1 MSECDNAIIE
11 EAAREGEREREKY
24 KVGSR
29 LEKGIEEF
37 LTVKSTQN
45 QIFGNARKGKRNSKK
60 ATINACLI
68 T

>member
-1 MSECDNAIIE
+1 MSECDNAIIK
-11 EAAREGEREREKY
+11 EATRKKY
-24 KVGSR
+24 KVGS